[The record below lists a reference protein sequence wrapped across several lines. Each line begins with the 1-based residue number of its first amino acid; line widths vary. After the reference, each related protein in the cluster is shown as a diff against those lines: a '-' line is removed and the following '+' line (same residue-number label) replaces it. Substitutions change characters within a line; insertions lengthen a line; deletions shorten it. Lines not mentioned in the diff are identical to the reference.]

1 MANNAKR
8 GQRKARIGTV
18 VSNKMNKTVMVLVE
32 RLVKQPLYGKY
43 VRKKTKYM
51 AHDEKAGCKEG
62 DKVKII
68 ETRPLSKLKRW
79 RVTQILVPAG
89 LPSNDFIGG
98 SKQGL
103 EKT

>member
-1 MANNAKR
+1 
-8 GQRKARIGTV
+8 
-18 VSNKMNKTVMVLVE
+18 
-32 RLVKQPLYGKY
+32 
-43 VRKKTKYM
+43 M

-79 RVTQILVPAG
+79 RVSQILIHG
-89 LPSNDFIGG
+89 LLSNSSVGG

-103 EKT
+103 ENM